1 MVKINPE
8 FNAGNQEGLN
18 LILAQI
24 KVESS
29 PSIVMSSVVILIL
42 ESRCPIIV
50 GQSII
55 INSEMTWYPVHNDPD
70 IVQVTFFNEVLKLLR
85 RPVGVLEGE
94 VAHELIA
101 PAKS

>member
-1 MVKINPE
+1 MIKINPKL
-8 FNAGNQEGLN
+8 NTGNQEGLN

-29 PSIVMSSVVILIL
+29 PSIVMGPVVILIL
-42 ESRCPIIV
+42 ESRCPVIV

-55 INSEMTWYPVHNDPD
+55 INSKVTWYPVHNDTN
-70 IVQVTFFNEVLKLLR
+70 IVQVTFFDKVLKLLR
-85 RPVGVLEGE
+85 SPVGVLEGE
-94 VAHELIA
+94 VAHKLIA